1 MIMPPGRKALPAV
14 LLGFGL
20 CFTSCRKEDD
30 AFLFRMEYDQIIA
43 LPPGLNTVETYTFV
57 IRDLPTHF
65 QALLSAH
72 GVAEESVRSVNP
84 GAIRLTDELN
94 QLDFNR
100 FERVSLL
107 ASTGDFKNEKEIG
120 YQETIPLNSSNQLQ
134 LFPTLVDARDIFSQN
149 TFNLRL
155 KIKLRNF
162 LSSTSNMRLRI
173 SMNARESQ

>member
-1 MIMPPGRKALPAV
+1 MSISPALRTLSAF
-14 LLGFGL
+14 LFGI
-20 CFTSCRKEDD
+20 CFWFADCKKEEDQ
-30 AFLFRMEYDQIIA
+30 FLFRMEYDQFISI
-43 LPPGLNTVETYTFV
+43 PPGLNTVETYTF
-57 IRDLPTHF
+57 ILKDLPTNF
-65 QALLSAH
+65 QALLSAN
-72 GVAEESVRSVNP
+72 GLTDESVRSINP
-84 GAIRLTDELN
+84 GSIRLTDELN

-100 FERVSLL
+100 FEKVSLL

-162 LSSTSNMRLRI
+162 LSSSSNVRLRI
-173 SMNARESQ
+173 VMSARQ

>member
-1 MIMPPGRKALPAV
+1 MLLTPGWKAPCAILF
-14 LLGFGL
+14 GFGL
-20 CFTSCRKEDD
+20 CLASCKKEEDP
-30 AFLFRMEYDQIIA
+30 FLFRMEYDQIIS

-57 IRDLPTHF
+57 IRDLPTNF
-65 QALLSAH
+65 QPLLSAH
-72 GVAEESVRSVNP
+72 GVTVESVGSVKP
-84 GAIRLTDELN
+84 GSIRLADELN

-100 FERVSLL
+100 FEKVSLL

-162 LSSTSNMRLRI
+162 LTSTSKVRMRI
-173 SMNARESQ
+173 SMHARE